1 MKALLKIDC
10 QGTATDP
17 ESRGGDSRL
26 GQVQMVVT
34 GHKAKKP
41 QEGRQSRERQ
51 AKLIENKTLKW
62 NAFEIYFRSVKH
74 KRGNSVKAELFQ

>member
-1 MKALLKIDC
+1 LKSQGGEAERHVTISSGSMKALLKIDC

-34 GHKAKKP
+34 GHKAKNPRRVGSLERDKP
-41 QEGRQSRERQ
+41 SS
-51 AKLIENKTLKW
+51 LKTKP
-62 NAFEIYFRSVKH
+62 
-74 KRGNSVKAELFQ
+74 